1 MEQDLRVAS
10 KVFFSVQKLKI
21 SILTKS
27 IQKEKLV
34 NLFKSLKK
42 KKKRIVSQQ
51 LGLLTGE
58 KSFVLRRAPL

>member
-42 KKKRIVSQQ
+42 KKRIVSQQ
-51 LGLLTGE
+51 LGLLPGE

>member
-10 KVFFSVQKLKI
+10 KVFFSVKKLKI

-34 NLFKSLKK
+34 NLFKS
-42 KKKRIVSQQ
+42 
-51 LGLLTGE
+51 
-58 KSFVLRRAPL
+58 